1 MEGHCHLFSD
11 LKWPIS
17 DILHLFLNTFK
28 AELLVVKKK
37 KKKRFPVIIVH
48 IAYFAKMLICKTQ
61 KQHLEHAVTIKVA
74 LSDF

>member
-37 KKKRFPVIIVH
+37 QKWFRVITVH
-48 IAYFAKMLICKTQ
+48 IAYFAEMLICKTQ

>member
-37 KKKRFPVIIVH
+37 TKMVSSYNS
-48 IAYFAKMLICKTQ
+48 AYCVLGRNVDLQDSKT
-61 KQHLEHAVTIKVA
+61 AFRA
-74 LSDF
+74 RSNN